1 MAQIKSLAWEL
12 AHVAGV
18 AEKEKETRTH
28 VLQNGLQ
35 NPGRAA
41 QVSVSPV
48 KWHRRTILA
57 DSQGFLTELSSILE
71 KVT

>member
-28 VLQNGLQ
+28 VLQN
-35 NPGRAA
+35 GRAA